1 MKPYLPASQKEAILQ
16 KFPIILFCCSILW
29 GISTFQLASIPGEA
43 GSNLLWGFSL
53 ERLILLAASAWI
65 ALGNLLAGFLLI
77 FRPGWKQ
84 KLRALIGHAP
94 AGATLRRMALVTATL
109 CALSLLVLRF
119 YKGGSWLSYYE
130 RLAPL
135 LFAFLLESLLIWL
148 SLCLIQLNFYPA
160 AADSFKPI
168 LNPSLWIAGFFA
180 LLWILI
186 KFTGWGITPENHS
199 AWGYTTSTL
208 LEWQLI
214 VAAIMAMLALRKTE
228 SSGEKTN
235 PRFEIAL
242 VIAIW
247 LAATVF
253 WSLLPT
259 TYGHYAPPPVAPN
272 NEVYPY
278 SDAGIYDLNAQFLLR
293 GGFPSD
299 DIPPKPFYS
308 FLLAVFH
315 TLAGQDY
322 DRTVFVQTL
331 LLAWIPAGLYLIG
344 ARLHS
349 RLAGALVSL
358 LAIFREWNSIQ
369 ATPHATYIASVKL
382 MLTDIPTLLG
392 VVLFCVLLIDIL
404 QSTSMHWWKPIA
416 AGGIIGLATMMRSQ
430 SLLLAPAAFLF
441 MLLMEAKNWKRWL
454 TNSFLIG
461 IGLFLALF
469 PWLWRNHQAT
479 GNWAIDAPGW
489 QPKTLAERYSFD
501 ETAPPRLP
509 GENDGAYAERMMS
522 TALAFASQQPAFVAQ
537 FITNHTINNHI
548 TSLLVLPVRDQI
560 TDLRSLLLAV
570 DPFWQRWDGR
580 KINAAQAV
588 MLAFYLC
595 VISIGIGASW
605 KKARWMGILPLAIHL
620 AYIMSI
626 AVARRSGWRFV
637 LPTDWV
643 VYYYFVI
650 GMLECLVML
659 RALFGFKSRQLNPL
673 AVEKLKS
680 LPNARQAA
688 TTIAISAAVLLTGSA
703 MPFASAIFPAPPPSP
718 SRQEMVADILKA
730 AETQKLPVETAQ
742 LEQFLN
748 DENTILR
755 SGNAFYPRFYRE
767 DDGMPT
773 ADWDAYEIRDFPRLG
788 FILFDQKWG
797 NAVFPVQES
806 PSWFPNNAEVLVA
819 TCKSRKYVDTRLV
832 LVKND
837 PATLYLFSSPLQC
850 SP

>member
-1 MKPYLPASQKEAILQ
+1 MQ
-16 KFPIILFCCSILW
+16 
-29 GISTFQLASIPGEA
+29 
-43 GSNLLWGFSL
+43 
-53 ERLILLAASAWI
+53 RLVLLAASVLT
-65 ALGNLLAGFLLI
+65 ALGNLLTGILII
-77 FRPGWKQ
+77 FRQDWKQ
-84 KLRALIGHAP
+84 KLHALVTHAQ
-94 AGATLRRMALVTATL
+94 AGTTLRRVVILVAGL
-109 CALSLLVLRF
+109 CAISLLVLR
-119 YKGGSWLSYYE
+119 YYRAGNWLTYYD

-135 LFAFLLESLLIWL
+135 LFALLLESLLIWL
-148 SLCLIQLNFYPA
+148 NLCLIQLNFFPSA
-160 AADSFKPI
+160 VISFKPI
-168 LNPSLWIAGFFA
+168 LIPSLWIAGFFG

-186 KFTGWGITPENHS
+186 KQTTWGITPENHS

-214 VAAIMAMLALRKTE
+214 ITGLIAVLALRKTNPAN
-228 SSGEKTN
+228 EKAN
-235 PRFEIAL
+235 PQLQIAL
-242 VIAIW
+242 VIGIW
-247 LAATVF
+247 LAAAVF

-272 NEVYPY
+272 YEVYPY
-278 SDAGIYDLNAQFLLR
+278 SDAGIYDLNAQYLLR
-293 GGFPSD
+293 GGFPTD
-299 DIPPKPFYS
+299 QIPPKPYYS
-308 FLLAVFH
+308 FMLAVFH

-322 DRTVFVQTL
+322 DRTIFVQTL

-349 RLAGALVSL
+349 RLTGILVSL
-358 LAIFREWNSIQ
+358 LSIFREWNSIQ

-404 QSTSMHWWKPIA
+404 QSSSMHWWKPIA

-430 SLLLAPAAFLF
+430 SLLLAPSAFFF
-441 MLLMEAKNWKRWL
+441 MLLMEPKNWKRWL
-454 TNSFLIG
+454 TNAILISF
-461 IGLFLALF
+461 GLFLALF
-469 PWLWRNHQAT
+469 PWLWRNHLAT
-479 GNWAIDAPGW
+479 GNWAIDDPGW

-501 ETAPPRLP
+501 EKAPPRLE
-509 GENDGAYAERMMS
+509 GENDGAYAERMLA
-522 TALAFASQQPAFVAQ
+522 TALDFARQQPAYVAQ

-560 TDLRSLLLAV
+560 TDLRGLLLAV

-580 KINAAQAV
+580 RINTTQIV
-588 MLAFYLC
+588 ILAFYLC
-595 VISIGIGASW
+595 ILSIGIGTSW
-605 KKARWMGILPLAIHL
+605 TKARWMGILPLAIHL

-643 VYYYFVI
+643 VYFYFTI

-659 RALFGFKSRQLNPL
+659 RAFLG
-673 AVEKLKS
+673 LKS
-680 LPNARQAA
+680 QQLHPLSARNTNSPSTARQAA
-688 TTIAISAAVLLTGSA
+688 TSIIISAALLLAGSA
-703 MPFASAIFPAPPPSP
+703 MPFAAYIFPVPPPSP
-718 SRQEMVADILKA
+718 SREEMIADILQVAKNQ
-730 AETQKLPVETAQ
+730 TPPIDTVR

-773 ADWDAYEIRDFPRLG
+773 ADWDAYEIRDYPRLG
-788 FILFDQKWG
+788 FILVDQHRA

-819 TCKSRKYVDTRLV
+819 TCKSRKHIDVRLV
-832 LVKND
+832 LIKND
-837 PATLYLFSSPLQC
+837 PETLYLSSSPLQC
-850 SP
+850 LP

>member
-1 MKPYLPASQKEAILQ
+1 M
-16 KFPIILFCCSILW
+16 LW
-29 GISTFQLASIPGEA
+29 GIAAFQLASIPGEA
-43 GSNLLWGFSL
+43 STNLLWGFSIQ
-53 ERLILLAASAWI
+53 RLMLLTASALA
-65 ALGNLLAGFLLI
+65 ALGNLLTSILLI
-77 FRPGWKQ
+77 IRPSWKQ
-84 KLRALIGHAP
+84 KLHTLVFHAQN
-94 AGATLRRMALVTATL
+94 GAVLRRMAIITAVL
-109 CALSLLVLRF
+109 CAMSLLVLRF
-119 YKGGSWLSYYE
+119 YKGGSWLSYYD

-135 LFAFLLESLLIWL
+135 MFALMLESLLIWV
-148 SLCLIQLNFYPA
+148 SLCLIQVNVYPSA
-160 AADSFKPI
+160 AIVFKPM
-168 LNPSLWIAGFFA
+168 LNLSMRIAGFFA

-186 KFTGWGITPENHS
+186 KFTGMGITPENHS

-208 LEWQLI
+208 LEWQLM
-214 VAAIMAMLALRKTE
+214 AAALIAVLTLRKTNLA
-228 SSGEKTN
+228 GKDTN
-235 PRFEIAL
+235 PRHETAI
-242 VIAIW
+242 VISIW
-247 LAATVF
+247 LAAAVF
-253 WSLLPT
+253 WSMLPT

-272 NEVYPY
+272 YEVYPY
-278 SDAGIYDLNAQFLLR
+278 SDAGIYDLNAQYLLR
-293 GGFPSD
+293 GGFPPD
-299 DIPPKPFYS
+299 QIPPKPFYS

-344 ARLHS
+344 TRMHS
-349 RLAGALVSL
+349 RLAGILVSM

-404 QSTSMHWWKPIA
+404 QSSSSHWWKPIA
-416 AGGIIGLATMMRSQ
+416 AGGIVGLTIMMRSQ
-430 SLLLAPAAFLF
+430 SILLAPAAFLF
-441 MLLMEAKNWKRWL
+441 MLLIEPKNWKRWL
-454 TNSFLIG
+454 SNSVLIG
-461 IGLFLALF
+461 FGFFLALF
-469 PWLWRNHQAT
+469 PWLWRNYQAT

-501 ETAPPRLP
+501 EKAPPRLE
-509 GENDGAYAERMMS
+509 GENDGAYAERMMA
-522 TALAFASQQPAFVAQ
+522 TALDFARRQPAFVAQ

-548 TSLLVLPVRDQI
+548 TSLLVLPVRDQV

-580 KINAAQAV
+580 KINPSQAV
-588 MLAFYLC
+588 ILVFYLS
-595 VISIGIGASW
+595 ILSIGVGASW
-605 KKARWMGILPLAIHL
+605 KKARWMGILPLAIHT

-626 AVARRSGWRFV
+626 AIARRSGWRFV

-643 VYYYFVI
+643 VYFYFVI

-659 RALFGFKSRQLNPL
+659 RALLGLHSRQLHPL
-673 AVEKLKS
+673 PVNNHTNHLSTAQ
-680 LPNARQAA
+680 QAS
-688 TTIAISAAVLLTGSA
+688 TTIAISAAMLLAGSA
-703 MPFASAIFPAPPPSP
+703 MPLASIFFSPTPPSP
-718 SRQEMVADILKA
+718 SRDEMIADILET
-730 AETQKLPVETAQ
+730 AESQTLSTKTAQ

-767 DDGMPT
+767 DEGMPT
-773 ADWDAYEIRDFPRLG
+773 ADWKAFENRDFSRLG
-788 FILFDQKWG
+788 FILFDQNWS
-797 NAVFPVQES
+797 NAIIPLNES

-819 TCKSRKYVDTRLV
+819 TCKGRKYVDVRLV

-837 PATLYLFSSPLQC
+837 PVTLYLSSSPLQC

>member
-1 MKPYLPASQKEAILQ
+1 M
-16 KFPIILFCCSILW
+16 LW
-29 GISTFQLASIPGEA
+29 GIAVLQLASIPGEA
-43 GSNLLWGFSL
+43 GSNLLWGFSIQ
-53 ERLILLAASAWI
+53 RLMLLSASAFT
-65 ALGNLLAGFLLI
+65 ALGNIFTGILLI
-77 FRPGWKQ
+77 IRSGWKQ
-84 KLRALIGHAP
+84 KLHTLVFHAQT
-94 AGATLRRMALVTATL
+94 GATLRRMAFIFAVL

-119 YKGGSWLSYYE
+119 YKGGSWLSFYD

-135 LFAFLLESLLIWL
+135 LFALLLESLLIWL
-148 SLCLIQLNFYPA
+148 SLCLIQLNFYPSA
-160 AADSFKPI
+160 IVSFKPM
-168 LNPSLWIAGFFA
+168 LNSSLWIAGFFA

-186 KFTGWGITPENHS
+186 KFTDWGITPENHS

-214 VAAIMAMLALRKTE
+214 IAALIAVLALRRTIPT
-228 SSGEKTN
+228 GEKAN
-235 PRFEIAL
+235 PRLEVAI
-242 VIAIW
+242 VIGIW
-247 LAATVF
+247 LAAAVF

-272 NEVYPY
+272 YEVYPY

-293 GGFPSD
+293 GGFPAD
-299 DIPPKPFYS
+299 EIPPKPYYS

-322 DRTVFVQTL
+322 DRTIFVQTL

-349 RLAGALVSL
+349 RLAGILVSL

-404 QSTSMHWWKPIA
+404 QSSSIHWWKPIA

-430 SLLLAPAAFLF
+430 SLLLAPAAFFF
-441 MLLMEAKNWKRWL
+441 MLLMEPRNWKRWL
-454 TNSFLIG
+454 TNSILISF
-461 IGLFLALF
+461 GLFLALF

-479 GNWAIDAPGW
+479 GNWAIDDPGW

-501 ETAPPRLP
+501 EKAPPRLE
-509 GENDGAYAERMMS
+509 GENDGAYAERMMA
-522 TALAFASQQPAFVAQ
+522 TALDFARRQPAYVAQ

-548 TSLLVLPVRDQI
+548 TSLLVLPVRDQV

-580 KINAAQAV
+580 KINPAQAV
-588 MLAFYLC
+588 ILAFYLC
-595 VISIGIGASW
+595 VLSIGIGASW

-643 VYYYFVI
+643 VYFYFVI

-659 RALFGFKSRQLNPL
+659 RALLGLNSQQLHPL
-673 AVEKLKS
+673 SARNS
-680 LPNARQAA
+680 NSPSTARQAA
-688 TTIAISAAVLLTGSA
+688 TAIAMSAALLLAGSA
-703 MPFASAIFPAPPPSP
+703 MPFAASIFPAPPPSP
-718 SRQEMVADILKA
+718 SREEMIADILKA
-730 AETQKLPVETAQ
+730 AKTQTPPIDTVR

-755 SGNAFYPRFYRE
+755 SGKSFYPRFYRE

-788 FILFDQKWG
+788 FILFDQHWA
-797 NAVFPVQES
+797 NAVFPVLES
-806 PSWFPNNAEVLVA
+806 PSWFPNNAEVLVV
-819 TCKSRKYVDTRLV
+819 TCKSRKYVDVRLV
-832 LVKND
+832 LIKND
-837 PATLYLFSSPLQC
+837 PEALYLSSSPLQC